1 VSWRQMACAGG
12 IAVTLAACSIGRPML
27 QATTYLVDPSIEAK
41 SPSVPRRPETLRVG
55 SVRVAATYAG
65 SALVYRLDDVR
76 YVADPYHAFVTDSG
90 AMLGGR
96 MADWLGRTGP
106 FSNVVPPGST
116 QSAPYVLEVTVEDLY
131 GDFREG
137 SAAAAVVSMQFI
149 LIDQASPRQKVAYE
163 RTIVSRVKLPKAS
176 PDALVRGYGTA
187 IAEILSQV
195 ATDLSKPTVY
205 QGASLNR
212 GRSGSPE

>member
-1 VSWRQMACAGG
+1 MNWRQVAWTGS
-12 IAVTLAACSIGRPML
+12 IVVTLAACSIGRPL
-27 QATTYLVDPSIEAK
+27 PQVTTYIVDPPFEVR
-41 SPSVPRRPETLRVG
+41 PSAVPRLPQSLRVG

-65 SALVYRLDDVR
+65 SGLVYRLDDVR
-76 YVADPYHAFVTDSG
+76 YVTDAYHVFGADPG
-90 AMLGGR
+90 AMLDSR

-116 QSAPYVLEVTVEDLY
+116 QPAPYVLEVTVGDLY

-137 SAAAAVVSMQFI
+137 LAPAAVVSMQFI

-187 IAEILSQV
+187 IAEILLQV
-195 ATDLSKPTVY
+195 ATDLNAAV
-205 QGASLNR
+205 AR
-212 GRSGSPE
+212 